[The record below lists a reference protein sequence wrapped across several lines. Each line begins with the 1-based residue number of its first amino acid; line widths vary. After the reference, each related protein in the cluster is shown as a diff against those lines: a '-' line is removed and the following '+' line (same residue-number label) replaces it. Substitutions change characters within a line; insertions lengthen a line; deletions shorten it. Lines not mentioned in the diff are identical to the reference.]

1 MNIKG
6 SFKERIIINMFNRKD
21 LTTTSLGLRFVIGGY
36 FLYLAYSLLPT
47 IQNEPTKFELIAFYI
62 AGSLFVLVGGGLIFF
77 TVKAL
82 IKGEYVKGNKKEAE
96 DVNTNPE
103 NIPTI
108 EDNENEDDINHID
121 DTSEDRENDEEK

>member
-1 MNIKG
+1 
-6 SFKERIIINMFNRKD
+6 MFHRKD

-47 IQNEPTKFELIAFYI
+47 IQNEPTKFELIAFWI
-62 AGSLFVLVGGGLIFF
+62 VGPLFAIVGGGFIFF

-82 IKGEYVKGNKKEAE
+82 IKGEYVKGNKKKAK

-103 NIPTI
+103 NIPAV
-108 EDNENEDDINHID
+108 EDKEKDEDK
-121 DTSEDRENDEEK
+121 EV